1 MQVVIDRVFGK
12 SVKSLAFIAVLLAGM
27 MANPFDLRAE
37 SAAIPDAA
45 SPQPTSLEPG
55 LKVGY
60 YVKLFNTVEQL
71 QDWAK
76 YKDAYPGEPLTSL
89 NYRSGVDTVLT
100 SSMEDGVGAH
110 ITGFIRIDE
119 VGTYAFAAQSN
130 DGLSV
135 DIGGTRVV
143 YDPDVHADRYSQPVE
158 VEIKTAGW
166 YPIDVWYFERKNTST
181 LRLYWLLPDEEE
193 GSMTIVPEKVFGH

>member
-1 MQVVIDRVFGK
+1 MSLVRIPIFGK
-12 SVKSLAFIAVLLAGM
+12 PAKKLVFAVALLAGLT
-27 MANPFDLRAE
+27 AGSPDVLI
-37 SAAIPDAA
+37 AAQADPVAA
-45 SPQPTSLEPG
+45 SPQPASLTPG

-60 YVKLFNTVEQL
+60 YVKLFNTVEQI

-76 YKDAYPGEPLTSL
+76 YKDAYPGEPLPSL
-89 NYRSGVDTVLT
+89 DYRSGTDTVLT

-119 VGTYAFAAQSN
+119 IGTYSFAAQSN

-193 GSMTIVPEKVFGH
+193 GSMTIVPEGVFGH